1 MEFIIDCNMA
11 GNGGGGGGSAGAG
24 APLPA
29 GLSETLA
36 TPTLSDTVE
45 FALVTV

>member
-1 MEFIIDCNMA
+1 MEYIIDCNMT
-11 GNGGGGGGSAGAG
+11 GSVGGGGGSAGGG

-36 TPTLSDTVE
+36 IPTLTDTVD

>member
-36 TPTLSDTVE
+36 IPTLSDTVD

>member
-36 TPTLSDTVE
+36 IPTLSDTVE